1 MPVSAHLS
9 RTQSAARYNGS
20 AVRGRPEGEEIM
32 TPFHD
37 AWPWA
42 IGCAVVAAVSLLLW
56 SQAGQRAF
64 LVAMAAALVVGVG
77 CLLAD
82 WLVVTDREQIERLF
96 PKLARAAETGDT
108 GAILAALDPSLSP
121 LRSEAERALREFRP
135 QEVRITRLDVT
146 LNGPAEARLARAE
159 MLIHT
164 RGDARGPGG
173 VSGPLA
179 ALIDLTVDLRKEG
192 GQFLITDFEAEAARP
207 TDRRR
212 PD

>member
-1 MPVSAHLS
+1 M
-9 RTQSAARYNGS
+9 
-20 AVRGRPEGEEIM
+20 M
-32 TPFHD
+32 PFHD

-42 IGCAVVAAVSLLLW
+42 LGCAVVAGVSLLLW
-56 SQAGQRAF
+56 SQAGRRVF
-64 LVAMAAALVVGVG
+64 LVAMAAAIVLGVG

-96 PKLARAAETGDT
+96 PRLARAAETGDT
-108 GAILAALDPSLSP
+108 ETILAVLDPSLEP

-135 QEVRITRLDVT
+135 EEVRITRLDVT
-146 LNGPAEARLARAE
+146 LEGAAESRRARAE

-164 RGDARGPGG
+164 RGDARTLGG
-173 VSGPLA
+173 VAGPVSA
-179 ALIDLTVDLRKEG
+179 FIDLTVDLRKAG
-192 GQFLITDFEAEAARP
+192 GQFLITDFEADAARP

>member
-1 MPVSAHLS
+1 M
-9 RTQSAARYNGS
+9 
-20 AVRGRPEGEEIM
+20 M
-32 TPFHD
+32 PFHD

-42 IGCAVVAAVSLLLW
+42 IGCAVVAGVSLLLW
-56 SQAGQRAF
+56 SQAGQRVF

-135 QEVRITRLDVT
+135 EEVRITRLDVT
-146 LNGPAEARLARAE
+146 LNGPAETRLARAE

-164 RGDARGPGG
+164 RGDARGAGG

-192 GQFLITDFEAEAARP
+192 DRFLITDFKADAARP

>member
-1 MPVSAHLS
+1 MMPV
-9 RTQSAARYNGS
+9 
-20 AVRGRPEGEEIM
+20 
-32 TPFHD
+32 HD

-64 LVAMAAALVVGVG
+64 LVTMAAALVVGVG

-108 GAILAALDPSLSP
+108 EAIFAALDPSLSP

-135 QEVRITRLDVT
+135 EEVRITRLDVT
-146 LNGPAEARLARAE
+146 LNGPSEARLARAE

-164 RGDARGPGG
+164 RGDARGAGG
-173 VSGPLA
+173 VSGPLS

-192 GQFLITDFEAEAARP
+192 DQFLITDFEAEAARP

-212 PD
+212 AD

>member
-1 MPVSAHLS
+1 M
-9 RTQSAARYNGS
+9 
-20 AVRGRPEGEEIM
+20 M
-32 TPFHD
+32 PFHD

-42 IGCAVVAAVSLLLW
+42 ISCAVVAGVSLLLW
-56 SQAGQRAF
+56 SQAGQRGF

-96 PKLARAAETGDT
+96 PRLARAAETGDT
-108 GAILAALDPSLSP
+108 EAIFAALDPSLSP

-135 QEVRITRLDVT
+135 EEVRITRLDVT
-146 LNGPAEARLARAE
+146 LEGPAEARLARAE

-164 RGDARGPGG
+164 RGDAGG
-173 VSGPLA
+173 VSGPLS

-192 GQFLITDFEAEAARP
+192 GQFLITDFEADAARP

>member
-1 MPVSAHLS
+1 
-9 RTQSAARYNGS
+9 
-20 AVRGRPEGEEIM
+20 M
-32 TPFHD
+32 TPFDD

-42 IGCAVVAAVSLLLW
+42 LGSAVVAGISLLFW
-56 SQAGQRAF
+56 SQAGQRGF
-64 LVAMAAALVVGVG
+64 LVAMALALVVGVG

-96 PKLARAAETGDT
+96 PRLARAAEMGDT
-108 GAILAALDPSLSP
+108 ETILAALDPSLSP

-135 QEVRITRLDVT
+135 EEVRITRLDVT
-146 LNGPAEARLARAE
+146 LEGSAEARFARAE

-164 RGDARGPGG
+164 RGDARGVGG
-173 VSGPLA
+173 VSGPLS
-179 ALIDLTVDLRKEG
+179 ALIDLTVDLRKAG